1 MYIYRNVGGS
11 DSALVHFGMS
21 RMSIMQKAILILDT
35 VIDQGLWG
43 YYIYLLLLLYTF
55 IIISIII
62 PVKVVV
68 SRMVVKN
75 ALSKS

>member
-21 RMSIMQKAILILDT
+21 RMSRMQKAILILDT

-43 YYIYLLLLLYTF
+43 YYAHLLLLLLLLLLL
-55 IIISIII
+55 
-62 PVKVVV
+62 V
-68 SRMVVKN
+68 SLFLLK
-75 ALSKS
+75 